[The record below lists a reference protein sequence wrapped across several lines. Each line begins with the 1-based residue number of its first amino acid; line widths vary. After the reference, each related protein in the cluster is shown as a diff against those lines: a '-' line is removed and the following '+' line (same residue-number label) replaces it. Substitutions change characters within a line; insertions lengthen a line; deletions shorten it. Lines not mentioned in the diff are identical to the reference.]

1 MNIVITAP
9 SGKMGK
15 LVVREALKRK
25 DDFTIVGAVG
35 NPSRDY
41 IGKDISVAAK
51 SDYVGANIYANIE
64 EIIDKCDGVIDF
76 STTELSMK
84 VVEAAAK
91 YGKPLVLG
99 TTGFTEEEENKI
111 KAASKM
117 TAISESHNTSLSVNL
132 IYKIVEML
140 TKTIGK
146 ESDIDIID
154 YHDNKK
160 LDAPSGT
167 GKVIGKIVADSL
179 GVSFDDKAKFGRVGK
194 GIRGDNEITFHSV
207 RSGNISSSHTVIF
220 GMDGERIELTHHS
233 YDFGTFAKGALT
245 CMLYLKDKKSGMYDS
260 IKCFGLDD

>member
-1 MNIVITAP
+1 MKIIITAP

-25 DDFTIVGAVG
+25 NDFEIVGAIG
-35 NPSRDY
+35 NPKRDY
-41 IGKDISVAAK
+41 IGKDISVASK
-51 SDYVGANIYANIE
+51 TDFVGAMIYDNID

-84 VVEAAAK
+84 IVKSCVK
-91 YGKPLVLG
+91 YKKPLVLG
-99 TTGFTEEEENKI
+99 TTGFTNEEEKI
-111 KAASKM
+111 IKEAGS
-117 TAISESHNTSLSVNL
+117 TIAISESHNTSLAVNL
-132 IYKIVEML
+132 MYKLVE
-140 TKTIGK
+140 TIAKTVGN

-167 GKVIGKIVADSL
+167 GKVIGHIIADAL
-179 GVSFDDKAKFGRVGK
+179 NINFDEKAKYGRQGK
-194 GIRGDNEITFHSV
+194 GVRGEHEITFHSI

-245 CMLYLKDKKSGMYDS
+245 CMLFLKDKKPGMYES
-260 IKCFGLDD
+260 VECFSL

>member
-1 MNIVITAP
+1 MKIVITAP

-25 DDFTIVGAVG
+25 GDFEIVGAVG
-35 NPSRDY
+35 NPERDY
-41 IGKDISVAAK
+41 IGKDISVVSK
-51 SDYVGANIYANIE
+51 TDEVGAKIYGDIE

-76 STTELSMK
+76 STTSLSMK
-84 VVEAAAK
+84 VVASCVK
-91 YGKPLVLG
+91 HNKPLVLG
-99 TTGFTEEEENKI
+99 TTGFTDEEEKI
-111 KAASKM
+111 IKDASSKI
-117 TAISESHNTSLSVNL
+117 AITESHNTSLAVNL
-132 IYKIVEML
+132 MYKLVETL

-146 ESDIDIID
+146 DSDIDIID

-167 GKVIGKIVADSL
+167 GKVIGNIVAESL
-179 GVSFDDKAKFGRVGK
+179 NVKLSDVAKYGRVGK
-194 GIRGDNEITFHSV
+194 GIRGENEITFHSV

-245 CMLYLKDKKSGMYDS
+245 CMLYLKDKNPGLYSS
-260 IKCFGLDD
+260 IDCFGL